1 MRDSIFYVQKELVD
15 SDMTHQLK
23 FREIHI
29 PLVIKIMRL
38 FLISI
43 LLSPTFA
50 FQVPYSAAKK
60 RYNLHR
66 ESFYLHFSPE
76 SEYSTEMLGQNWIQ
90 LKDMQR
96 IANQNGSDLDL
107 FSAIHADVAYYDR
120 QSSNPAFYRLR
131 KSNDDSSML
140 IGFQNSYMKQSDIP
154 NRVNDAIHQTIR
166 WCLNFVLELNL
177 CPWAKLSLKDKMA
190 IRLKV
195 IDQESGIDRFE
206 QIIRESAKELIK
218 ITDEG
223 YVDENVVITFIVALP
238 KDEENWYDFEF
249 DKFYDFSVDL
259 EDRLFEEAEES
270 NDNSDVP
277 IGDEITIAPFHP
289 DWAFASDSGN
299 IKLEAVDFE
308 KKSPFPTISLVKS
321 LVIERAGEESTIR
334 IGQNNK
340 MILEKHGVEW
350 LKSFYQENVTQDGR
364 YL

>member
-1 MRDSIFYVQKELVD
+1 MILSTTRVLVD
-15 SDMTHQLK
+15 SGMTHQLK

-29 PLVIKIMRL
+29 PMVIKMMRS

-43 LLSPTFA
+43 LLCSTFA
-50 FQVPYSAAKK
+50 FQVPYSAVNK

-66 ESFYLHFSPE
+66 GSFYLHFSPE
-76 SEYSTEMLGQNWIQ
+76 SEYSTDVLGQNWIK

-96 IANQNGSDLDL
+96 ISNKNGSDLDL
-107 FSAIHADVAYYDR
+107 FSAIHADVTYYDR
-120 QSSNPAFYRLR
+120 HSSNPAFYRLR
-131 KSNDDSSML
+131 KSSDDSSMF
-140 IGFQNSYMKQSDIP
+140 ISFQNSYMKQSDIP
-154 NRVNDAIHQTIR
+154 NRANDAICQTLR

-195 IDQESGIDRFE
+195 MDQESGIGCFE

-223 YVDENVVITFIVALP
+223 YVDENVAITFVVALP

-277 IGDEITIAPFHP
+277 IGEEITIAPFHP

-350 LKSFYQENVTQDGR
+350 LKSFYKENVTKDGGH
-364 YL
+364 L